1 MLARRIPN
9 ALSIFRLAAAP
20 GLLALGW
27 LGAQAGFLA
36 LLTASLA
43 SDAVDGWLAR
53 RLGVTSVLGARLD
66 SRADLATY
74 GVLPIAVFW
83 LRPDAVANEGVWIGL
98 GLAAFAAPIAVG
110 WIRFGRL
117 TSYHTIAAKVTA
129 VAMAVGLLAL
139 LVFDSV
145 LLFRLA
151 CVMLVVEA
159 IEEIAITRTLPQW
172 TADVPTLARAR
183 AIARGE
189 VDLAR

>member
-1 MLARRIPN
+1 MFMRLLPN
-9 ALSIFRLAAAP
+9 ALSVFRLAAAP
-20 GLLALGW
+20 CLLALGW
-27 LGAQAGFLA
+27 VGAQAGFLA

-74 GVLPIAVFW
+74 GVLPVAVFW
-83 LRPDAVANEGVWIGL
+83 LRPDAVANERAWIAL
-98 GLAAFAAPIAVG
+98 ALAAFAVPIAIG
-110 WIRFGRL
+110 WIRFARL

-129 VAMAVGLLAL
+129 VAMGVGLLAL
-139 LVFDSV
+139 LVLDSA
-145 LLFRLA
+145 LLFRVA
-151 CVMLVVEA
+151 CAMLVFEA
-159 IEEIAITRTLPQW
+159 IEEVAITRTLPRW

-189 VDLAR
+189 VERAR